1 MLICLNT
8 YASPKYQHD
17 TGLTFGVSQS
27 SVHRCIKRVT
37 KAILTFKAQ
46 VIKMPTI
53 QQLQSTAQNMENRY
67 RLPNFGWAI
76 DGCHVLFEEKPR
88 DLPNGVNP
96 QDFWCRK
103 QNYSINTQIIGN
115 DQGLILD
122 MDHRWAG
129 RKHDARVWRR
139 SEAKRYI
146 ENQPIEARFYLAADS
161 AYPISPFLMKPFK
174 VNEAAG
180 DPLKRLFNRRLS
192 GLRTLMSEC
201 IYGRWKRRFPV
212 IKHIRNHTPLARD
225 IILATAILH
234 NLSIYWN
241 EELPDD
247 GDDNRDPVVV
257 QPVLGPIQEEAL
269 AVRAA
274 GQQLRE
280 RIMLNMPV

>member
-1 MLICLNT
+1 M
-8 YASPKYQHD
+8 Y
-17 TGLTFGVSQS
+17 F
-27 SVHRCIKRVT
+27 
-37 KAILTFKAQ
+37 
-46 VIKMPTI
+46 
-53 QQLQSTAQNMENRY
+53 
-67 RLPNFGWAI
+67 
-76 DGCHVLFEEKPR
+76 FEEKPR

-269 AVRAA
+269 IIANYLCIDGVVLFPTPEILRVYSIRKISGFFFKKYMAAIYCPSKVRQPIAIFHV
-274 GQQLRE
+274 LSC
-280 RIMLNMPV
+280 